1 MKRGGLVAAANWP
14 IVFIQASA
22 DALLKLVIAV
32 PFSAA
37 QLRVLVAL
45 IVGAE
50 PGALLGLDVRDLAAT
65 ILALLLA
72 RPLALTSFAAAM
84 AVAVVGASVFI
95 FLLKGDAGELLV
107 RAERDAGAVEEP
119 PLQFS
124 VVATGAAFT
133 VERFIEGCRELFP
146 RFLRLGFVLMA
157 AYALSG
163 LGLVMIA
170 FGREGPTDGSCR
182 WRGDRVLRRLDH
194 GDQSAVSVAQI
205 VMAAEDAASVWPFAA
220 RGRIRPPRASTLAA
234 VCLATLGLVRL
245 ATFASLVAATALGLI
260 GFVPFV
266 GLAVLPLQLL
276 ALVLRS
282 LVLQVIRAGV
292 GRRLL
297 GAVSRAV
304 VREHRAGRFTGCSR
318 RARGGGVVP
327 CRRVTSNAFSR
338 RWGATC
344 MGPRSGAWARWSRAV
359 RTSSHSRPAIRPP
372 SSFRSMNC
380 G

>member
-1 MKRGGLVAAANWP
+1 MAAANWP

-22 DALLKLVIAV
+22 DALFKLVVAV
-32 PFSAA
+32 PFVGGV
-37 QLRVLVAL
+37 VLVAL

-84 AVAVVGASVFI
+84 AVAVFGASVFI
-95 FLLKGDAGELLV
+95 FLLKGGTVALLG
-107 RAERDAGAVEEP
+107 RAEREAGAMEEP
-119 PLQFS
+119 PLQFA
-124 VVATGAAFT
+124 VVATGAVFT
-133 VERFIEGCRELFP
+133 VERFVDSCRELFP

-163 LGLVMIA
+163 LGLAMIA
-170 FGREGPTDGSCR
+170 FGRDAADG
-182 WRGDRVLRRLDH
+182 WIVPIAATVLFVGWITAINLLYLL
-194 GDQSAVSVAQI
+194 AQI
-205 VMAAEDAASVWPFAA
+205 VMAAEGCGVGVAIRRAAGFV
-220 RGRIRPPRASTLAA
+220 RRVPRTVAA
-234 VCLATLGLVRL
+234 VCVATLGLVLL

-282 LVLQVIRAGV
+282 LVLQYIALASVGAYSALYRGHSSESIEPAGSQ
-292 GRRLL
+292 
-297 GAVSRAV
+297 AV
-304 VREHRAGRFTGCSR
+304 
-318 RARGGGVVP
+318 
-327 CRRVTSNAFSR
+327 
-338 RWGATC
+338 
-344 MGPRSGAWARWSRAV
+344 RAV
-359 RTSSHSRPAIRPP
+359 RAEA
-372 SSFRSMNC
+372 

>member
-1 MKRGGLVAAANWP
+1 VKRFQTARRALKRGGLVAAANWP

-22 DALLKLVIAV
+22 DALFKLVVAV
-32 PFSAA
+32 PFVGGV
-37 QLRVLVAL
+37 VLVAL

-72 RPLALTSFAAAM
+72 RPVALTSFAAAM
-84 AVAVVGASVFI
+84 AVAVVGAAVFI
-95 FLLKGDAGELLV
+95 FLLKGGTVALLV

-119 PLQFS
+119 PLQFA
-124 VVATGAAFT
+124 VVATGAVFT
-133 VERFIEGCRELFP
+133 VERFIENCRDLFP

-163 LGLVMIA
+163 LGLAMVA
-170 FGREGPTDGSCR
+170 FGRGGADG
-182 WRGDRVLRRLDH
+182 WIVPIAATVLFVGGITAINLLYLL
-194 GDQSAVSVAQI
+194 AQI
-205 VMAAEDAASVWPFAA
+205 VMAAEGCGVGVAIRRAAGFV
-220 RGRIRPPRASTLAA
+220 RRVPRTVAA
-234 VCLATLGLVRL
+234 VCLATLGLVLL

-282 LVLQVIRAGV
+282 LVLQYIALASV
-292 GRRLL
+292 GAYSALY
-297 GAVSRAV
+297 
-304 VREHRAGRFTGCSR
+304 
-318 RARGGGVVP
+318 RGHSSESIEPADSV
-327 CRRVTSNAFSR
+327 
-338 RWGATC
+338 
-344 MGPRSGAWARWSRAV
+344 AV
-359 RTSSHSRPAIRPP
+359 RPARAEA
-372 SSFRSMNC
+372 

>member
-1 MKRGGLVAAANWP
+1 MTRFHTARRALKRGGLVAAANWP

-22 DALLKLVIAV
+22 DALFKLVVAV
-32 PFSAA
+32 PFVAGI
-37 QLRVLVAL
+37 VLVAL

-72 RPLALTSFAAAM
+72 RPVALASFAAAM
-84 AVAVVGASVFI
+84 AVAVGGASVFI
-95 FLLKGDAGELLV
+95 FLLKGGTVALLV
-107 RAERDAGAVEEP
+107 RAEREAGAVEEP

-133 VERFIEGCRELFP
+133 VERFIEGARELFP

-157 AYALSG
+157 VYALSG

-170 FGREGPTDGSCR
+170 FGRDGADG
-182 WRGDRVLRRLDH
+182 WIVPIAATVLFVAWITGINL
-194 GDQSAVSVAQI
+194 VYLLAQI
-205 VMAAEDAASVWPFAA
+205 VMASEGCGVGVALRRAAGFVRRVPGA
-220 RGRIRPPRASTLAA
+220 LAT
-234 VCLATLGLVRL
+234 VCLAILGLVLL
-245 ATFASLVAATALGLI
+245 ATFASLVAATALGLV

-282 LVLQVIRAGV
+282 LVLQYISLASV
-292 GRRLL
+292 GAYSALY
-297 GAVSRAV
+297 
-304 VREHRAGRFTGCSR
+304 
-318 RARGGGVVP
+318 RGHSSESAQPADSV
-327 CRRVTSNAFSR
+327 
-338 RWGATC
+338 
-344 MGPRSGAWARWSRAV
+344 AV
-359 RTSSHSRPAIRPP
+359 RTARAEA
-372 SSFRSMNC
+372 